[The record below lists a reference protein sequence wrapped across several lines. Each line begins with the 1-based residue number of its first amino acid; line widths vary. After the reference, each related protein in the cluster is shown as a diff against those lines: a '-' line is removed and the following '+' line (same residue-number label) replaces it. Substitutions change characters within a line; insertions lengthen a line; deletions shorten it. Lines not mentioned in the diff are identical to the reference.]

1 LNRISII
8 THIILLAWTVFTI
21 FPIFPLILAAFTGK
35 LFFLNLTLSDFS
47 LDFFEKVIAV
57 MGNAYFNSLITAVG
71 AVAINIPS
79 CALAGFAFARFK
91 FRGKMQLY
99 STLMIIQSVPI
110 VSGIIGILFLFKS
123 YGLVNN
129 LAPLAIMG
137 AVSTIPINTWFAHD
151 YFRRLP
157 KDLEESAEVDGASK
171 AQAFS
176 KITLPLA
183 TPLLVTM
190 GLMTFISTW
199 NEFIL
204 ANILI
209 TRKSLFT
216 YPIALL
222 AFGTEATTSPVGTYH
237 WGYLAAGS
245 LLGLLP
251 ILAASIFLRK
261 FLIEGLTRGAL
272 KA

>member
-1 LNRISII
+1 LNKISILI
-8 THIILLAWTVFTI
+8 QIILLAWTVFTI
-21 FPIFPLILAAFTGK
+21 FPLFPLIFAAFTGK
-35 LFFLNLTLSDFS
+35 LFFLNLTPSDFR
-47 LDFFEKVIAV
+47 LDFFEKIVAM
-57 MGNAYFNSLITAVG
+57 MGNAYFNSLIIAIG

-79 CALAGFAFARFK
+79 CSLAGFAFARFK
-91 FRGKMQLY
+91 FKGKLQLY
-99 STLMIIQSVPI
+99 NTLMVIQSVPI
-110 VSGIIGILFLFKS
+110 ISGVIGLFFLFKS
-123 YGLVNN
+123 YGLLNN
-129 LAPLAIMG
+129 LVSLAIMG
-137 AVSTIPINTWFAHD
+137 AVQSIPINTWFAHD
-151 YFRRLP
+151 YFRQLP
-157 KDLEESAEVDGASK
+157 KDLEEAAEVDGASK
-171 AQAFS
+171 IQAFL

-183 TPLLVTM
+183 APLLVTM
-190 GLMTFISTW
+190 GLITFIITW

-204 ANILI
+204 ANIFI

-251 ILAASIFLRK
+251 ILIASIFLRK

-272 KA
+272 KV